1 MNNNDENKEF
11 NKGYYRYSW
20 NTNSWVGETGKQG
33 KETRNTG
40 KGRELG
46 KQGRETRNTG
56 NSRRDG
62 NKREEKLRTHWRV
75 GELRTRGRETRNTGK
90 GRELGTQRRVEETGT
105 QVWEIRNTEG

>member
-11 NKGYYRYSW
+11 NKGYRYSW
-20 NTNSWVGETGKQG
+20 NTNSWVGETEKQER
-33 KETRNTG
+33 ETRNTG

-46 KQGRETRNTG
+46 KQGRETRNT
-56 NSRRDG
+56 
-62 NKREEKLRTHWRV
+62 KKLRTHWRV